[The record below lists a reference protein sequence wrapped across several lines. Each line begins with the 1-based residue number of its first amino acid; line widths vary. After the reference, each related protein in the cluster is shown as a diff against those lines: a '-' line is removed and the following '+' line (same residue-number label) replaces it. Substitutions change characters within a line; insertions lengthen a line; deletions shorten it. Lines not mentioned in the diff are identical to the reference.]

1 MPELPTVQRGE
12 WVAEN
17 YDALLAAIGR
27 DDVHAITGY
36 KAIGLEVQTVVPD
49 TGPDSAQQAAFP
61 EIEGLFKKYWA
72 KKGSNTTR
80 DKTASKNSRV
90 GERKEDDDSKKGNNV
105 TWDKE
110 TRENSLIGEG
120 KEDDD
125 SRARAKFLADY
136 IMSTTDIY
144 D

>member
-1 MPELPTVQRGE
+1 M
-12 WVAEN
+12 
-17 YDALLAAIGR
+17 R
-27 DDVHAITGY
+27 DY
-36 KAIGLEVQTVVPD
+36 LR
-49 TGPDSAQQAAFP
+49 
-61 EIEGLFKKYWA
+61 KYWA